1 MKHATWKAL
10 ALACAAGLGT
20 TVIAADARLSPSE
33 AKAMQAAGETGAFAH
48 AVAAQNERLR
58 IERSHYPRLFRVAYA
73 RYPAIPRGTLE
84 ALAYAQSGW
93 HTLRPDRTGGLD
105 HPHMPQAWGVMGLY
119 HGDGFADQ
127 VGQAAALLGVTPKEV
142 REKPLTNI
150 LGAAA
155 LFNQAMRGTNAK
167 AGDPASLSEALQR
180 YAGFE
185 TDHSGIGDFSRA
197 VFAKEVLQALDF
209 GVNEHGVV
217 VPERAVEWE
226 RAFPVDMLAKL
237 RAPMVRLDEASG
249 KADIALETEH
259 FRIDAITGQVVDK
272 REGALDAARPAVDV
286 GIQAVDFPGAS
297 WDASP
302 NYNSRS
308 GTAVREVIQH
318 TTEGSFA
325 GAISWFNNP
334 ASQVSA
340 HYVLSSTG
348 QVVQMV
354 RESDRAW
361 HAGNH
366 NSHSIGIEHAGYAN
380 SPGTWTS
387 AILNVSSAITRQ
399 ACARYAGVACTN
411 AVRGSPSP
419 TADVAESIAI
429 KGHGMV
435 SGADRSDPGPY
446 FGWERYYN
454 LINPGGGG
462 GTTTILDSFESGV
475 GHFTTSPTYSGSTT
489 GISSASTSTRNC
501 TMRYAGSCSLN
512 VKLVD
517 NAGSSA
523 NWAVRHLSGAGNP
536 GSNTPLPRS
545 GRIGFYVYSGGTG
558 MSVGVGIDD
567 SDGTER
573 SVSRSIPANTWTWVE
588 WKLSDAAQ
596 WNAWAGNSNG
606 AITASSVKLD
616 AIWFYRAQTSYN
628 VQLYVD
634 NVQVR
639 N

>member
-1 MKHATWKAL
+1 MHGHPVRWAF
-10 ALACAAGLGT
+10 ALACIATIGGAAASGGQ
-20 TVIAADARLSPSE
+20 
-33 AKAMQAAGETGAFAH
+33 AKPLLTPEEIQALAVAGETGAFAERVRLQH
-48 AVAAQNERLR
+48 ERLR
-58 IERSHYPRLFRVAYA
+58 RERVHYPRLFRVAYA
-73 RYPAIPRGTLE
+73 RYPRIPAGTLE
-84 ALAYAQSGW
+84 ALAYAQSRW
-93 HTLRPDRTGGLD
+93 HTLRPDRTGELD

-119 HGDGFADQ
+119 NGGGFADQ
-127 VGQAAALLGVTPKEV
+127 VAEAAALLRTTPEQV
-142 REKPLTNI
+142 RTNPLANV

-155 LFNQAMRGTNAK
+155 LLDQALRGSGVK
-167 AGDPASLSEALQR
+167 ADDPASLASALQR
-180 YAGFE
+180 YAGFGSSAGE
-185 TDHSGIGDFSRA
+185 IDAFARA
-197 VFAKEVLQALDF
+197 VFAKEVLLALDF
-209 GVNEHGVV
+209 GVNDNGIT

-226 RAFPVDMLAKL
+226 RAFPVDVLAKL
-237 RAPMVRLDEASG
+237 EAPMVRLDAASD
-249 KADIALETEH
+249 KVEPALQTEH
-259 FRIDAITGQVVDK
+259 FRIDPVTGHVVD
-272 REGALDAARPAVDV
+272 EAAARVAAA
-286 GIQAVDFPGAS
+286 AVDFPGAG

-334 ASQVSA
+334 DSNVSA
-340 HYVLSSTG
+340 HYVISSSG

-354 RESDRAW
+354 READRAW
-361 HAGNH
+361 HAGDH

-380 SPGTWTS
+380 DPGTWTT

-399 ACARYAGVACTN
+399 ACARYAGIACTN

-419 TADVAESIAI
+419 TTDVAESIAI
-429 KGHGMV
+429 KGHGMI
-435 SGADRSDPGPY
+435 SGASRYDPGPY

-454 LINPGGGG
+454 LINPSTG
-462 GTTTILDSFESGV
+462 GTSILDSFESSV
-475 GHFTTSPTYSGSTT
+475 GHFNTSPTYSGSTT
-489 GISSASTSTRNC
+489 GISTASTSARNC
-501 TMRYAGSCSLN
+501 NTRYAGSCSLN

-517 NAGSSA
+517 NAGSSSS
-523 NWAVRHLSGAGNP
+523 WAVRLLSGAGNP
-536 GSNTPLPRS
+536 GSNTALPRS
-545 GRIGFYVYSGGTG
+545 GRIGFYVYSGGSG

-573 SVSRSIPANTWTWVE
+573 SASRAIPANTWTYVE
-588 WKLSDAAQ
+588 WHLADAAQ

-606 AITASSVKLD
+606 AITASTVKLD
-616 AIWFYRAQTSYN
+616 AIWFHRAQTSYN

>member
-1 MKHATWKAL
+1 MKHATWTVL
-10 ALACAAGLGT
+10 ALACAAGLGAT
-20 TVIAADARLSPSE
+20 AVAENGGNARLSVDE
-33 AKAMQAAGETGAFAH
+33 EKALQAAGETGAFAQ
-48 AVAAQNERLR
+48 AVQAQNKRLR
-58 IERSHYPRLFRVAYA
+58 IERSHYPRLFRAAYA

-84 ALAYAQSGW
+84 ALAYAQSRW
-93 HTLRPDRTGGLD
+93 HTLRPDRTGELD

-119 HGDGFADQ
+119 NGDGFADQ
-127 VGQAAALLGVTPKEV
+127 VGEAAALLGASPQQV
-142 REKPLTNI
+142 RENPLTNV

-155 LFNQAMRGTNAK
+155 LLNQALRGTGAR
-167 AGDPASLSEALQR
+167 AGDPASLAQGLQR
-180 YAGFE
+180 YAGFRS
-185 TDHSGIGDFSRA
+185 DGSDIGDFARA
-197 VFAKEVLQALDF
+197 TFAKEVLQALDF
-209 GVNEHGVV
+209 GVNEHGIV
-217 VPERAVEWE
+217 VPEQAVEWE
-226 RAFPVDMLAKL
+226 RAFPAGMLTKL

-249 KADIALETEH
+249 RAEIALESEH
-259 FRIDAITGQVVDK
+259 FKIDAITGEVVAK
-272 REGALDAARPAVDV
+272 ATDV
-286 GIQAVDFPGAS
+286 GTLAVDFPGAT

-334 ASQVSA
+334 DSNVSA
-340 HYVLSSTG
+340 HYVLSGTG

-354 RESDRAW
+354 READRAW
-361 HAGNH
+361 HAGDH

-380 SPGTWTS
+380 DPGTWTS

-411 AVRGSPSP
+411 AVRGNPSP

-435 SGADRSDPGPY
+435 SGADRYDPGQY

-454 LINPGGGG
+454 LINPGSG
-462 GTTTILDSFESGV
+462 GTTTILDSFESSV

-489 GISSASTSTRNC
+489 GIATASTSGRNC
-501 TMRYAGSCSLN
+501 TIRYAGSCSLN

-517 NAGSSA
+517 NPGSDSS
-523 NWAVRHLSGAGNP
+523 WAVRLLSGAGNP
-536 GSNTPLPRS
+536 GSNTALARS
-545 GRIGFYVYSGGTG
+545 GRVGFYVYSGGSG

-573 SVSRSIPANTWTWVE
+573 STSRAIPANTWTWVE
-588 WKLSDAAQ
+588 WNLSDAAL
-596 WNAWAGNSNG
+596 WNAWAGGSDG

-616 AIWFYRAQTSYN
+616 AIWFYRAQTSYD

-634 NVQVR
+634 NVQLR

>member
-1 MKHATWKAL
+1 MKPAMPVAL
-10 ALACAAGLGT
+10 AFACTCTALLAAGP
-20 TVIAADARLSPSE
+20 AAVARLSPQE
-33 AKAMQAAGETGAFAH
+33 TRALIANGDAGPFAER
-48 AVAAQNERLR
+48 VRAQQQRLARERV
-58 IERSHYPRLFRVAYA
+58 HYPVLFRAAYA
-73 RYPAIPRGTLE
+73 RYPAIPAGTLE
-84 ALAYAQSGW
+84 ALAYSQSRW
-93 HTLRPDRTGGLD
+93 HTLRPDRTGELD

-119 HGDGFADQ
+119 DGGGFADQ
-127 VGQAAALLGVTPKEV
+127 VGEAAALLRTTPERVKTH
-142 REKPLTNI
+142 PLSNV

-155 LFNQAMRGTNAK
+155 LLDQALREHPAV
-167 AGDPASLSEALQR
+167 AGDPASLAPALQR
-180 YAGFE
+180 YAGFGG
-185 TDHSGIGDFSRA
+185 SGGGIEAFARA
-197 VFAKEVLQALDF
+197 VFAKEVLLALDL
-209 GVNEHGVV
+209 GVDDNGIK
-217 VPERAVEWE
+217 VPERPVEWE
-226 RAFPVDMLAKL
+226 RAFPIEMLARL
-237 RAPMVRLDEASG
+237 EAPMVRLDAGSDTVEP
-249 KADIALETEH
+249 ALETEH
-259 FRIDAITGQVVDK
+259 FRIDPVTGRIVDEA
-272 REGALDAARPAVDV
+272 RAQAAAA
-286 GIQAVDFPGAS
+286 AVDFPGAS
-297 WDASP
+297 WDPSP

-325 GAISWFNNP
+325 GAISWFKNP
-334 ASQVSA
+334 SSQVSA
-340 HYVLSSTG
+340 HYVLSSSG

-380 SPGTWTS
+380 DPGTWTT

-411 AVRGSPSP
+411 AVRGNPSP

-429 KGHGMV
+429 KGHGMI
-435 SGADRSDPGPY
+435 SGADRYDPGQY

-462 GTTTILDSFESGV
+462 GSTTILDSFESSA
-475 GHFTTSPTYSGSTT
+475 GHFNTAPAYSGSTT
-489 GISSASTSTRNC
+489 GISTASTSGRNC
-501 TMRYAGSCSLN
+501 SMRYAGSCSLN

-517 NAGSSA
+517 NASSSA
-523 NWAVRHLSGAGNP
+523 SWAVRLLSGTGNP
-536 GSNTPLPRS
+536 GSNTALPRT
-545 GRIGFYVYSGGTG
+545 GRVGFYVYSGGSG

-573 SVSRSIPANTWTWVE
+573 SVSRSIPANSWTWVE
-588 WKLSDAAQ
+588 WNLSDAAQ

-606 AITASSVKLD
+606 TITASSVKLD
-616 AIWFYRAQTSYN
+616 AIWLYRAQTSYD
-628 VQLYVD
+628 VQIYID